1 MHNIKASFDAPTRST
16 LVTSQG
22 KYGAILLLAICMFGC
37 RTQFDEHGNNQHR
50 SEKVA
55 PCQLRHDRTNE
66 YRALLQA
73 FAAVRPGQSDG
84 RISAVLTNVLTRVE
98 SGPYIQR
105 FSALVPYTNSLLMTA
120 WKSDWVEPDGW
131 PQIVFLVYEDATK
144 SSLVDA
150 IWYDQGNVRP
160 IVDGLFNKRLLAVT
174 KGDSI
179 ESVYK
184 HLGRRSCEF
193 SAGFGGKWFVMLTY
207 VGYQGRI
214 FVIEVD
220 AATGIITQVNDGTL

>member
-1 MHNIKASFDAPTRST
+1 
-16 LVTSQG
+16 
-22 KYGAILLLAICMFGC
+22 
-37 RTQFDEHGNNQHR
+37 
-50 SEKVA
+50 
-55 PCQLRHDRTNE
+55 
-66 YRALLQA
+66 
-73 FAAVRPGQSDG
+73 
-84 RISAVLTNVLTRVE
+84 
-98 SGPYIQR
+98 
-105 FSALVPYTNSLLMTA
+105 MTA

-131 PQIVFLVYEDATK
+131 PQIVFLVYADATK

-193 SAGFGGKWFVMLTY
+193 LAGFGGKWFVMLTY